1 VILRRRSTAASER
14 RQQRGRRGGSPVK
27 ETESKTTVKRREVL
41 VGASTLAAALGFPSV
56 VNASPTAQQNEP
68 HVAPKSPAQEPPYN
82 IVFIIVDQ
90 QTHQLLGGPDYT
102 LPGTNKI
109 AQNGVTFLNHYI
121 ASAQCSPSRATFL
134 TGRPPQIHHVIDQM
148 QFDFVPTLSPG
159 IPNMGSVLKGLGYKT
174 AYFGKFE
181 MDKAILNPEPS
192 VNYSQA
198 AQPYGFDVFGAGG
211 DIGSAPLSGFKN
223 DSFIAGESVR
233 WLRDAA
239 LQSRKHGQPFFMVAA
254 FVNPHD
260 IMYGDANVPGEV
272 PVQKPVT
279 PSATPPP
286 PPNSIYERKWP
297 LTLAPS
303 ITESLSAPG
312 MPEALSEYKKGWD
325 GWSGTIPTDR
335 TDMWTIFYNYYLN
348 TIADNERSVKQ
359 IADVFD
365 EMDLWRDTVVIFTAD
380 HGEMGGSH
388 GGLKGKGPFV
398 YEQNAHVP
406 MFIAH
411 PRGAAGSKCVALTSH
426 LDLVPTFVGLTGLPE
441 EKRSAAIKGL
451 PGRDFSRLLANPSA
465 AKIHE
470 VREGVLYNYMGLGTV
485 DAEYLKAVMD
495 SQMLDTAPQ
504 PSISQAKLTKR
515 GLVSF
520 AFDGR
525 YKYGRYYAPT
535 AFNTPTTLEEIFND
549 NDVQLFDL
557 HNDPHEVHNLALEP
571 EKNRETMLR
580 MNQLLNDLIAAEVGV
595 NDGAFLKP
603 LLAGGSLAPG

>member
-1 VILRRRSTAASER
+1 MKASDKSTLNRRD
-14 RQQRGRRGGSPVK
+14 
-27 ETESKTTVKRREVL
+27 VL
-41 VGASTLAAALGFPSV
+41 VAASTLAATALGLPSV
-56 VNASPTAQQNEP
+56 ASPSSAQPAEEHHDRKP
-68 HVAPKSPAQEPPYN
+68 SPAKPPYN

-102 LPGTNKI
+102 LPGTSRI
-109 AQNGVTFLNHYI
+109 ARNGVTFANHYI

-134 TGRPPQIHHVIDQM
+134 TGRPPQHHHVIDQM
-148 QFDFVPTLSPG
+148 QFDFVPTLNPS

-181 MDKAILNPEPS
+181 MDKSILTPEPN
-192 VNYSQA
+192 VNYSRIA
-198 AQPYGFDVFGAGG
+198 EPYGFDVFSAGG
-211 DIGSAPLSGFKN
+211 DIGSAPLSGFEN

-233 WLRDAA
+233 WLRNAA
-239 LQSRKHGQPFFMVAA
+239 LQSRKHGEPFFMVAA

-260 IMYGDANVPGEV
+260 IMYGDANVPGE
-272 PVQKPVT
+272 PAVQKPVT
-279 PSATPPP
+279 PAATPPP
-286 PPNSIYERKWP
+286 PPNSIYEKKWP

-303 ITESLSAPG
+303 LAESLSASG
-312 MPEALSEYKKGWD
+312 MPDALSEYKKGWD

-335 TDMWTIFYNYYLN
+335 KDMWTIFYNYYLN
-348 TIADNERSVKQ
+348 TIQDNERSVKQ
-359 IADVFD
+359 VIDVFD

-388 GGLKGKGPFV
+388 GGLKGKGPFI

-411 PRGAAGSKCVALTSH
+411 PAGAAGATCKALTSH
-426 LDLVPTFVGLTGLPE
+426 LDLVPTFVGLTGLPK
-441 EKRSAAIKGL
+441 EKQTEAVKGL
-451 PGRDFSRLLANPSA
+451 PGRDFSSLLVNPRA
-465 AKIHE
+465 ASIHE
-470 VREGVLYNYMGLGTV
+470 VRRGVLYNYLGLGTV

-495 SQMLDTAPQ
+495 SQMLESTQQ
-504 PSISQAKLTKR
+504 PAISKAKLTNR

-525 YKYGRYYAPT
+525 YKFGRYYAPT
-535 AFNTPTTLEEIFND
+535 AFNTPTTLEEILKQ

-557 HNDPHEVHNLALEP
+557 HNDPHEVHNLVLDP
-571 EKNRETMLR
+571 QKHRETILR
-580 MNQLLNDLIAAEVGV
+580 MNRLLNDLIASEVGV

-603 LLAGGSLAPG
+603 LLEGGSLAPGRATT